1 MGHKRKKHAERK
13 ADKDSKGF
21 NESPMKKVSSDTP
34 KAFARIMFKK
44 QQIEKRAQDTKS
56 AKNGAASLPSLKN
69 RDEDLGI
76 DPKTKAANAKNHN
89 NNNNKPNQPSDELR
103 IKPGERMGDFSRRV
117 EEHMRDK
124 MLKTAKNKTAEGSKK
139 KKYFEKLKAKKKGAK
154 LQAEEDKAYEEYE
167 RLQDRVRLNDVAQA
181 PPTLTAVPKKRKND
195 EKLATRQWKN
205 TPGEE
210 DYDDLVPDDIK
221 RQTDQDEDPD
231 KKRARLRNMTPAGR
245 RILEAERKQ
254 AIENYRMVKARK
266 LLDGGRRFPEH
277 VGRNTG
283 DDDDDEY

>member
-13 ADKDSKGF
+13 ADRDAKGF
-21 NESPMKKVSSDTP
+21 DESPMKMSSDTP
-34 KAFARIMFKK
+34 KGFARIMFKK
-44 QQIEKRAQDTKS
+44 QQIEKRAQDIKA

-69 RDEDLGI
+69 KDEDIGV
-76 DPKTKAANAKNHN
+76 DPKSKTTNAGTNKAK
-89 NNNNKPNQPSDELR
+89 QPSEELR
-103 IKPGERMGDFSRRV
+103 IKPGEKMGEFSRRV

-124 MLKTAKNKTAEGSKK
+124 MLKTAKSNTAEGSKK

-154 LQAEEDKAYEEYE
+154 LQAEEDKAYEEFE

-210 DYDDLVPDDIK
+210 DYEDLVPEDIK
-221 RQTDQDEDPD
+221 RKTDQDSGSD
-231 KKRARLRNMTPAGR
+231 KKRSRLRNMTPAGR

-266 LLDGGRRFPEH
+266 LLDGGRQFPEH
-277 VGRNTG
+277 VGREFSHG
-283 DDDDDEY
+283 DNDEY